1 VNALCK
7 CGNTT
12 TSLDLVLIDFHS
24 QPKSQPKSAAV
35 TKATTNAAGGNSS
48 SGRGGRRARGG
59 RARNARP
66 AKKTAEE
73 LDSEMAD
80 YFDNGGAAVT
90 EAGAGANGAGQPTAN
105 GDVME
110 DEVLV
115 SCEVHQPK
123 IMTLTTNVSELL
135 THLAV
140 STMLRFMMALPLSLW
155 AEARWLSHCRCTIAL
170 S

>member
-1 VNALCK
+1 
-7 CGNTT
+7 
-12 TSLDLVLIDFHS
+12 
-24 QPKSQPKSAAV
+24 
-35 TKATTNAAGGNSS
+35 
-48 SGRGGRRARGG
+48 
-59 RARNARP
+59 
-66 AKKTAEE
+66 
-73 LDSEMAD
+73 MAD